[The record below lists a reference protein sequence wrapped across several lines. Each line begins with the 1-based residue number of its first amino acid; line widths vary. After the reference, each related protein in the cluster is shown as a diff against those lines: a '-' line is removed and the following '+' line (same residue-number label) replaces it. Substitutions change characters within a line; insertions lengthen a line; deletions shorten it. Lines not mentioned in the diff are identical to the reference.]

1 MKKLCLLLAA
11 CMALVV
17 LAAPALAEPTDA
29 QIIRLSNPTV
39 TVDGTT
45 VSGLD
50 DLALQLALC
59 ESADGSVL
67 QMIFDLFI
75 GGENASSAMLQLDDT
90 AVVALIG
97 GMSSAYSVNY
107 EDVAALMESGS
118 AFTDVLS
125 MAETWTLPDDIAAAM
140 EAHAGD
146 FSVSEPE
153 VSTNADGVV
162 MQYFTVSGD
171 MTGCIADILRLI
183 ENDALINA
191 MLDAMDSTGSL
202 YGMTDGLIESGLT
215 FMLDGRF
222 GHDNFGYVTDAEI
235 TISMYAGS
243 ELLGSVDFTCAMA
256 IDENDTDNVNCEFD
270 IAMKEA
276 DDSVLSRAALN
287 MSATE
292 NGFTMNCNEF
302 DAEGS
307 SSNVDIVC
315 NYTNNMYSLNCTG
328 HTSDVYA
335 GETDFSITGTLMDT
349 SNGWTL
355 NANGSVYGNGESSRV
370 ALQAEY
376 SLNGYSETLKAS
388 VKASDS
394 YSSSSLSLDIS
405 SNANTGVF
413 SCTLGANDGYDD
425 VSIGLIYEPAA
436 DAANSGVVSL
446 LLNDGVSDVRLSAD
460 VKMLTATVD
469 TDKFYVDPSG
479 AINVLTITPEQENA
493 AYDELEAI
501 LDSIFTKLADTYP
514 AVFGGY

>member
-1 MKKLCLLLAA
+1 MLLAA
-11 CMALVV
+11 CMALVM
-17 LAAPALAEPTDA
+17 LAAPALAEPTAA

-39 TVDGTT
+39 TVDGVT

-90 AVVALIG
+90 AVLALIG
-97 GMSSAYSVNY
+97 GMSSAYCVNY
-107 EDVAALMESGS
+107 EDTAPLIESGS
-118 AFTDVLS
+118 AFTDILS
-125 MAETWTLPDDIAAAM
+125 MAETWTLPDDIVAAM

-146 FSVSEPE
+146 FSVSAPE

-162 MQYFTVSGD
+162 MQYSTISGD
-171 MTGCIADILRLI
+171 MTGCIVDILRLI

-191 MLDAMDSTGSL
+191 MLDAMNSTGAL

-222 GHDNFGYVTDAEI
+222 GHDNFGYVTDADM

-243 ELLGSVDFTCAMA
+243 ELLGSLDFTCALA
-256 IDENDTDNVNCEFD
+256 IDENDADNVSCEY
-270 IAMKEA
+270 AVALKQA
-276 DDSVLSRAALN
+276 DDSVLSLATVDMAV
-287 MSATE
+287 TE
-292 NGFTMNCNEF
+292 NGFTMNCTEF
-302 DAEGS
+302 NTEGS

-328 HTSDVYA
+328 HTSDVYD

-355 NANGSVYGNGESSRV
+355 NANGSVYGNGDSSRV
-370 ALQAEY
+370 TLQAEY
-376 SLNGYSETLKAS
+376 FQNGYSETLKAS

-394 YSSSSLSLDIS
+394 YSSVSLSLDLS
-405 SNANTGVF
+405 SNASTGVF
-413 SCTLGANDGYDD
+413 SCTLGVNDGYDD
-425 VSIGLIYEPAA
+425 ISIGLLYEPAA
-436 DAANSGVVSL
+436 DADNSGVVSL

-460 VKMLTATVD
+460 VKLLTATVD
-469 TDKFYVDPSG
+469 TDKFYIDPSG
-479 AINVLTITPEQENA
+479 AINMLTITPEQEEA
-493 AYDELEAI
+493 AYAELESI
-501 LDSIFTKLADTYP
+501 LGSIFTKLADTYP
-514 AVFGGY
+514 SVFGGY